1 MDTLNVK
8 EGKMKKILGIF
19 FFLSCLVI
27 TVYSQEINE
36 KEGRKVLE
44 QIRREIQNEEKA
56 KQKAIEDAEK
66 VQNSSRKRG
75 REKREEDIGRY

>member
-1 MDTLNVK
+1 
-8 EGKMKKILGIF
+8 MKKILGIF